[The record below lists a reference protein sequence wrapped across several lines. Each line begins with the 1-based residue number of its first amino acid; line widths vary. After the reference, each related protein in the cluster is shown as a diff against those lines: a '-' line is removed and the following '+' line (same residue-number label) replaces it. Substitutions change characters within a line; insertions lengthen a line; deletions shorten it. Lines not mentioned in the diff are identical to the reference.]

1 MPSEDGFV
9 RQRQSRLIVRLKC
22 NGLQPCNTCSKRST
36 SCKYGAS
43 ENGSDE
49 DPSPKRRMID
59 QSGTARVKGFGD
71 VNYQPSNTDY
81 IQQSQQW
88 IAQDNGPSPNSVLL
102 QKAGLIKME
111 TPSKIFEAMFAND
124 GTDEQDIKNKRLEI
138 PEPEADLVSQAT
150 SLSGHE
156 EAIVESNPRLLE
168 DPTGR
173 LCE

>member
-1 MPSEDGFV
+1 
-9 RQRQSRLIVRLKC
+9 
-22 NGLQPCNTCSKRST
+22 
-36 SCKYGAS
+36 
-43 ENGSDE
+43 
-49 DPSPKRRMID
+49 MID
-59 QSGTARVKGFGD
+59 QSGTATVKGFGD

-81 IQQSQQW
+81 IHQSQQW

-111 TPSKIFEAMFAND
+111 NPSKIFGAMFAND
-124 GTDEQDIKNKRLEI
+124 GTDEQDTKNKRLEI